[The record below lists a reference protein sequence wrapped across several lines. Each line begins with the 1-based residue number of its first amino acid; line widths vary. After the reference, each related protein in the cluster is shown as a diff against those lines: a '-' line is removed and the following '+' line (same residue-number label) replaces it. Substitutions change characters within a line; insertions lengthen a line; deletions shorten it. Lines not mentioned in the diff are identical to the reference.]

1 MSSQPVPHR
10 PMRHRR
16 QVLAL
21 EVIAKLVGAATLV
34 LTVAS
39 VFYVLLTDVDRTGP
53 RTAPQHSLNA
63 EGLVPQAGK
72 ADKFNSGGDP

>member
-1 MSSQPVPHR
+1 MSNPPVQHR

-16 QVLAL
+16 QELAL

-53 RTAPQHSLNA
+53 RTAPQHPIDA
-63 EGLVPQAGK
+63 EALRPQVGK
-72 ADKFNSGGDP
+72 SDKF

>member
-1 MSSQPVPHR
+1 
-10 PMRHRR
+10 MRHRR
-16 QVLAL
+16 QALAL

-53 RTAPQHSLNA
+53 RTAPQHPSDA
-63 EGLVPQAGK
+63 VGLTPQAAK
-72 ADKFNSGGDP
+72 ADKFNSGGDQQ